1 VPSQR
6 FEGLAAAEAV
16 VKSDRSCWE
25 SRESRDFSWFLLGQP
40 AEIGGQLAKN
50 LVAVEKGTKA
60 VILLNLSIFGE
71 RTFNN
76 LQTKIS
82 GESASKRVFQHPRDL
97 SSTNGIVSANYRQFG
112 SYLVLPQPRIPR

>member
-6 FEGLAAAEAV
+6 FEGLAADAEAV

-25 SRESRDFSWFLLGQP
+25 SRESRDFFWFLLGQP

-50 LVAVEKGTKA
+50 LVAVERGTKA

-76 LQTKIS
+76 LRTKFL
-82 GESASKRVFQHPRDL
+82 AKVPRKEFF
-97 SSTNGIVSANYRQFG
+97 NAHEIYRQ
-112 SYLVLPQPRIPR
+112 LTV

>member
-1 VPSQR
+1 MPSQR
-6 FEGLAAAEAV
+6 FEGLAADAEAV
-16 VKSDRSCWE
+16 VKSDCSCWE
-25 SRESRDFSWFLLGQP
+25 SRENRDFFWFLLGQP

-76 LQTKIS
+76 LQTKFL
-82 GESASKRVFQHPRDL
+82 AKVPRKEFFN
-97 SSTNGIVSANYRQFG
+97 THEIYRQ
-112 SYLVLPQPRIPR
+112 LTV

>member
-6 FEGLAAAEAV
+6 FEGLAADAEAV

-25 SRESRDFSWFLLGQP
+25 SRESRFFLFLLGQP

-50 LVAVEKGTKA
+50 LVAVGKGTKA
-60 VILLNLSIFGE
+60 VILLNLSVFGE

-76 LQTKIS
+76 LQTKFL
-82 GESASKRVFQHPRDL
+82 AKVPRKEFF
-97 SSTNGIVSANYRQFG
+97 NAHEIYRQ
-112 SYLVLPQPRIPR
+112 LTV

>member
-6 FEGLAAAEAV
+6 FEGLAADAEAV

-25 SRESRDFSWFLLGQP
+25 SRESRDFFGFLLGQP

-50 LVAVEKGTKA
+50 FVAVEQGTKA

-76 LQTKIS
+76 LRTKFL
-82 GESASKRVFQHPRDL
+82 GESASK
-97 SSTNGIVSANYRQFG
+97 S
-112 SYLVLPQPRIPR
+112 

>member
-25 SRESRDFSWFLLGQP
+25 SRESRDFFWFLLGQP

-50 LVAVEKGTKA
+50 LVAIKMKEPK
-60 VILLNLSIFGE
+60 
-71 RTFNN
+71 
-76 LQTKIS
+76 Q
-82 GESASKRVFQHPRDL
+82 
-97 SSTNGIVSANYRQFG
+97 
-112 SYLVLPQPRIPR
+112 